1 MSKIDNTVEM
11 IKAIADKNRLR
22 IMLMLSERPLC
33 VCEIDSVLGIAL
45 STISS
50 HLKQMRSAGVIESE
64 KEGRWVVYHP
74 TADPLV
80 RSIISDIKKQLSDDA
95 EVKSDMAKIKTLCR
109 EECAKN
115 LK

>member
-11 IKAIADKNRLR
+11 IKAIADKNRMR
-22 IMLMLSERPLC
+22 IVMMLSERPLC

-64 KEGRWVVYHP
+64 KEGRWVVYRP
-74 TADPLV
+74 SDDPLV
-80 RSIISDIKKQLSDDA
+80 SSIISDIKEQLADDP
-95 EVKSDMAKIKTLCR
+95 EVRSDMTKIKTLCR